1 MNSNDPA
8 ENDRKDVLAPYK
20 NQFHLPAETVYF
32 DGNSLGP
39 LLKRV
44 DARLQKT
51 IRQEWGQELIASWNS
66 HDWINLSVTVGE
78 KIAPLVGANAG
89 QVVCADSV
97 SVNLFKLMVTALQL
111 NPERAKVLS
120 VEETFPTDLYMVQ
133 GLEKMM
139 GSDRCFL
146 ESVKENELIDK
157 IDERTNLVLISHVNF
172 RTGYIN
178 DLRKIAEKAHKLGAM
193 VLVDLSHSAGV
204 LPIELDTLDI
214 DFAVGCGYKFLNGG
228 PGAPSFLYV
237 NARLQNRVEQP
248 LSGWMGHQA
257 PFEFS
262 TTYVPRSG
270 IGQYQ
275 SGTPGILGLSALDEA
290 MSLWTEVDILAVR
303 NKSIAL
309 TEMFI
314 KLVQSTSELQAL
326 TVVSP
331 LDAEC
336 RGSQVSLAHEAGY
349 AIVQALVKSGVICDF
364 REPNILRFGIAPLY
378 NSFEDVS
385 KAVEVMKEIIKTKSY
400 QDPAFGERNDVT

>member
-1 MNSNDPA
+1 MNSNDPR
-8 ENDRKDVLAPYK
+8 ESDRKDALARYK
-20 NQFHLPAETVYF
+20 DQFYLPAETIYL

-44 DARLQKT
+44 EVRLQKT
-51 IRQEWGQELIASWNS
+51 IRQEWGQDLIASWNS
-66 HDWINLSVTVGE
+66 HDWINLSVSVGE
-78 KIAPLVGANAG
+78 KIAPLVGASKG
-89 QVVCADSV
+89 QVICADSV
-97 SVNLFKLMVTALQL
+97 SVNLFKLIVTALQL

-139 GSDRCFL
+139 GLDRCFL
-146 ESVKENELIDK
+146 ESVKENDLIEK
-157 IDERTNLVLISHVNF
+157 IDDRTNLVLISHVNF

-178 DLRKIAEKAHKLGAM
+178 DLKNITEKAHNVGAM

-204 LPIELDTLDI
+204 LPIALDALDI

-237 NARLQNRVEQP
+237 NNRLQNQVEQP

-262 TTYVPRSG
+262 TSYVPRAG

-275 SGTPGILGLSALDEA
+275 SGTPGIIGLSALDEA
-290 MSLWTEVDILAVR
+290 MSLWADIDISAVR

-309 TEMFI
+309 TEMFL
-314 KLVQSTSELQAL
+314 KLVQSSSELQEL
-326 TVVSP
+326 NVVSP

-336 RGSQVSLAHEAGY
+336 RGSQVSLSHEAGY
-349 AIVQALVKSGVICDF
+349 EIVQALIAAGVICDF

-385 KAVEVMKEIIKTKSY
+385 RAVDLMKEIIKNKSY
-400 QDPAFGERNDVT
+400 QNPAFGERNDVT